1 MYAEVLPDTATD
13 KRVEWSVTDME
24 NQETKL
30 AEITSSGK
38 LTPFKNGKVK
48 VVAKAVDGSHI
59 QGEKVITLEN
69 QDKENLAYQKP
80 GFASH
85 AEGANPLQDAF
96 DGKIDTRWASGQ
108 QSDDQWI
115 TVDLGDVYQ
124 VNKVVLYWESYALE
138 YKIQG
143 SMDNKTFYD
152 LYVEK
157 SGQGN
162 IEEKTFDA
170 KPARYVKMQ
179 CVKSS
184 SQYGSSLWEFQVY
197 GDHYEKTY
205 VDKINISTESGQ
217 NTITVKNKPL
227 QLIANIQPVDA
238 TITTVEWAVYNQD
251 ESVTDLATITKDGK
265 LVPKQNGIVK
275 VVAQATDGSG
285 IKTEIMIT
293 ITGQDAKN
301 IAFQKTAT
309 ATSQTDSND
318 ANKVTDGKTNT
329 RWAAQNNDN
338 ESITIDLE
346 QPCYQVSILW
356 ENAYAKGYKIQGSL
370 DDHNYFDIHY
380 ETNGQG
386 SLENIYFDTTL
397 VKYVKMQGI
406 KRAIGYGYSI
416 YEFEIYGKALKED
429 LEVFYNA
436 IVNTDASLYTP
447 NNYHAFQDIL
457 KQADIILKKE
467 DASETDVTSIL
478 KKLHEVYEALI
489 YRAQTDLLK
498 IELDKAQTIKSEQ
511 YTPSSFKNLQMAF
524 EQATKVYRDQNAT
537 QLQVDEVCQQL
548 KEAISR
554 LITRGDKQK
563 LGNLLKEVNQLNQ
576 SLYTEESLKGLM
588 TAKNNAQN
596 IFNNQDA
603 TEQQIQNIYQELK
616 SAYDNL
622 IQKPSIDV
630 KPNEVIISSVDQ
642 SVHIS
647 GALPKNIQL
656 ESFILNQKE
665 MMKVFKE
672 LQNKNPEFF
681 KRATLEKVYDLHLFL
696 KGEKYNLDE
705 TVKVAIQLD
714 DNLRHKNLEV
724 IYIDESGHIHK
735 LDSVKEGQY
744 INFETTHF
752 SQYAIVSYNQIDSQ
766 TVIQEQV
773 NTSDQTQF
781 ITYSGLSLI
790 SIIGIYILLKNTKK
804 KYNQ

>member
-1 MYAEVLPDTATD
+1 M
-13 KRVEWSVTDME
+13 
-24 NQETKL
+24 
-30 AEITSSGK
+30 
-38 LTPFKNGKVK
+38 
-48 VVAKAVDGSHI
+48 
-59 QGEKVITLEN
+59 
-69 QDKENLAYQKP
+69 
-80 GFASH
+80 
-85 AEGANPLQDAF
+85 
-96 DGKIDTRWASGQ
+96 
-108 QSDDQWI
+108 
-115 TVDLGDVYQ
+115 
-124 VNKVVLYWESYALE
+124 
-138 YKIQG
+138 
-143 SMDNKTFYD
+143 
-152 LYVEK
+152 
-157 SGQGN
+157 
-162 IEEKTFDA
+162 
-170 KPARYVKMQ
+170 
-179 CVKSS
+179 
-184 SQYGSSLWEFQVY
+184 
-197 GDHYEKTY
+197 
-205 VDKINISTESGQ
+205 
-217 NTITVKNKPL
+217 
-227 QLIANIQPVDA
+227 IANIQPVDA

-705 TVKVAIQLD
+705 TVKVAIQID

>member
-447 NNYHAFQDIL
+447 
-457 KQADIILKKE
+457 
-467 DASETDVTSIL
+467 
-478 KKLHEVYEALI
+478 
-489 YRAQTDLLK
+489 
-498 IELDKAQTIKSEQ
+498 
-511 YTPSSFKNLQMAF
+511 SSFKNLQMAF

-705 TVKVAIQLD
+705 TVKVAIQID

>member
-1 MYAEVLPDTATD
+1 MLF
-13 KRVEWSVTDME
+13 RS
-24 NQETKL
+24 
-30 AEITSSGK
+30 
-38 LTPFKNGKVK
+38 
-48 VVAKAVDGSHI
+48 
-59 QGEKVITLEN
+59 
-69 QDKENLAYQKP
+69 
-80 GFASH
+80 
-85 AEGANPLQDAF
+85 
-96 DGKIDTRWASGQ
+96 
-108 QSDDQWI
+108 
-115 TVDLGDVYQ
+115 
-124 VNKVVLYWESYALE
+124 
-138 YKIQG
+138 
-143 SMDNKTFYD
+143 
-152 LYVEK
+152 
-157 SGQGN
+157 
-162 IEEKTFDA
+162 
-170 KPARYVKMQ
+170 
-179 CVKSS
+179 
-184 SQYGSSLWEFQVY
+184 
-197 GDHYEKTY
+197 
-205 VDKINISTESGQ
+205 
-217 NTITVKNKPL
+217 
-227 QLIANIQPVDA
+227 
-238 TITTVEWAVYNQD
+238 
-251 ESVTDLATITKDGK
+251 
-265 LVPKQNGIVK
+265 
-275 VVAQATDGSG
+275 
-285 IKTEIMIT
+285 
-293 ITGQDAKN
+293 
-301 IAFQKTAT
+301 
-309 ATSQTDSND
+309 
-318 ANKVTDGKTNT
+318 
-329 RWAAQNNDN
+329 
-338 ESITIDLE
+338 
-346 QPCYQVSILW
+346 
-356 ENAYAKGYKIQGSL
+356 
-370 DDHNYFDIHY
+370 
-380 ETNGQG
+380 
-386 SLENIYFDTTL
+386 
-397 VKYVKMQGI
+397 
-406 KRAIGYGYSI
+406 
-416 YEFEIYGKALKED
+416 
-429 LEVFYNA
+429 
-436 IVNTDASLYTP
+436 
-447 NNYHAFQDIL
+447 
-457 KQADIILKKE
+457 
-467 DASETDVTSIL
+467 
-478 KKLHEVYEALI
+478 I

-705 TVKVAIQLD
+705 TVKVAIQID

>member
-1 MYAEVLPDTATD
+1 MCIRD
-13 KRVEWSVTDME
+13 R
-24 NQETKL
+24 
-30 AEITSSGK
+30 
-38 LTPFKNGKVK
+38 
-48 VVAKAVDGSHI
+48 
-59 QGEKVITLEN
+59 
-69 QDKENLAYQKP
+69 
-80 GFASH
+80 
-85 AEGANPLQDAF
+85 
-96 DGKIDTRWASGQ
+96 
-108 QSDDQWI
+108 
-115 TVDLGDVYQ
+115 
-124 VNKVVLYWESYALE
+124 
-138 YKIQG
+138 
-143 SMDNKTFYD
+143 
-152 LYVEK
+152 
-157 SGQGN
+157 
-162 IEEKTFDA
+162 
-170 KPARYVKMQ
+170 
-179 CVKSS
+179 
-184 SQYGSSLWEFQVY
+184 
-197 GDHYEKTY
+197 
-205 VDKINISTESGQ
+205 
-217 NTITVKNKPL
+217 
-227 QLIANIQPVDA
+227 
-238 TITTVEWAVYNQD
+238 
-251 ESVTDLATITKDGK
+251 
-265 LVPKQNGIVK
+265 
-275 VVAQATDGSG
+275 
-285 IKTEIMIT
+285 
-293 ITGQDAKN
+293 
-301 IAFQKTAT
+301 
-309 ATSQTDSND
+309 
-318 ANKVTDGKTNT
+318 

-705 TVKVAIQLD
+705 TVKVAIQID

>member
-1 MYAEVLPDTATD
+1 M
-13 KRVEWSVTDME
+13 
-24 NQETKL
+24 
-30 AEITSSGK
+30 
-38 LTPFKNGKVK
+38 
-48 VVAKAVDGSHI
+48 
-59 QGEKVITLEN
+59 
-69 QDKENLAYQKP
+69 
-80 GFASH
+80 
-85 AEGANPLQDAF
+85 
-96 DGKIDTRWASGQ
+96 
-108 QSDDQWI
+108 
-115 TVDLGDVYQ
+115 
-124 VNKVVLYWESYALE
+124 
-138 YKIQG
+138 
-143 SMDNKTFYD
+143 
-152 LYVEK
+152 
-157 SGQGN
+157 
-162 IEEKTFDA
+162 
-170 KPARYVKMQ
+170 
-179 CVKSS
+179 S

-705 TVKVAIQLD
+705 TVKVAIQID